1 MGFRA
6 NSFAKVWAVE
16 STKPNITKVRLSTS
30 RKNKQTGQYE
40 TDFSGYCSFVGN
52 CAVAAL
58 KLREGDRI
66 KLGDVDVSNRYD
78 REAKREYTFYT
89 VFGFEMADSNFSGS
103 ASASDA
109 PAAVEENPVETDSNG
124 LPF

>member
-1 MGFRA
+1 MGF
-6 NSFAKVWAVE
+6 KVGSYCKIWGVE

-78 REAKREYTFYT
+78 KEAKREYTYYT
-89 VFGFEMADSNFSGS
+89 VFSFEMADNNFSGGGS
-103 ASASDA
+103 ASAA
-109 PAAVEENPVETDSNG
+109 PAAVEENPVAGDNDS

>member
-6 NSFAKVWAVE
+6 GNFCKIWSVE
-16 STKPNITKVRLSTS
+16 STKPNVTKVRLSTS

-40 TDFSGYCSFVGN
+40 TDFSGYCNFVGN
-52 CAVAAL
+52 CAVSAL

-78 REAKREYTFYT
+78 KEAKREYVNYT
-89 VFGFEMADSNFSGS
+89 VFSYEMVDSNFSSGS
-103 ASASDA
+103 SA
-109 PAAVEENPVETDSNG
+109 PAAVEENPVAGDNDA

>member
-1 MGFRA
+1 MGFRV
-6 NSFAKVWAVE
+6 NSYAKIWSVE
-16 STKPNITKVRLSTS
+16 ATKPNITKVRLSTS

-52 CAVAAL
+52 CAVSAL

-78 REAKREYTFYT
+78 KEAKREYTYFT
-89 VFGFEMADSNFSGS
+89 VFSYEMADNNSPTAASS
-103 ASASDA
+103 APA
-109 PAAVEENPVETDSNG
+109 PAAVEENPVAGDNDS